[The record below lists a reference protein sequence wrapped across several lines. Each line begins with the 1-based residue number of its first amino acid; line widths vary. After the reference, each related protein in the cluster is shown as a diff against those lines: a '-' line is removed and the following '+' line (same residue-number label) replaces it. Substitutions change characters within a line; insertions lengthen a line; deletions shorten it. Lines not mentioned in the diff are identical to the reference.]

1 MITLAPAV
9 RFFYRSFAMNRMP
22 DEEFADV
29 MRALGHPVRLSIL
42 RILAEKAQNEC
53 CCTDVTECL
62 PLAQSTVSQHIK
74 VLLDAGLVERSPKG
88 TRNCYSLNADRLEAL
103 NGAFAGLFTG
113 LTSERPVPPRR
124 TEVEPA

>member
-1 MITLAPAV
+1 
-9 RFFYRSFAMNRMP
+9 MNKMQ
-22 DEEFADV
+22 DEEFAEV

-74 VLLDAGLVERSPKG
+74 VLVDAGLVERSPKG
-88 TRNCYSLNADRLEAL
+88 TRNCYSLNAQRLGAL
-103 NGAFAGLFTG
+103 NGAFSGLFSG
-113 LTSERPVPPRR
+113 LTADVCAPVHHV
-124 TEVEPA
+124 EVEPA